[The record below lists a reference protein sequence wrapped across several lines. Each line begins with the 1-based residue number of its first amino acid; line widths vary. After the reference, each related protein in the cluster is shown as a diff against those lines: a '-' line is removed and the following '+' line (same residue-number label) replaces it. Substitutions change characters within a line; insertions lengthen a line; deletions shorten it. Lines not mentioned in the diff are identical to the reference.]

1 MTKILAIQGSDLKK
15 VNIKTDTTIL
25 LATEAQKRGYKV
37 YYFRPEDLSF
47 LNGKVIAFCK
57 HIKINNNKKNF
68 YSILKTINFNLE
80 KSNVI
85 LIRNDPPFNS
95 RYLYT
100 TFLLDHISRK
110 VKIINHP
117 FAVRNVS
124 EKMFSINFMKYM
136 PPTLISENQKEIKKF
151 FKKQKSVVVKPIDGF
166 SGNNVILLKSFNASK
181 IRKLLKKNNHL
192 FFQKFLPEVSR
203 GDKRVFIIKGKIVG
217 AISRVPKKGSILSNM
232 SKGAYAKLTKLT
244 NKERK
249 ASRAIGK
256 LLVKNKIYFAGID
269 FIQEKLIGDINVT
282 SPTGLAAYRDLS
294 GINLAKTFWNNIYKH
309 LTK

>member
-47 LNGKVIAFCK
+47 LNGKVVAFCK

-100 TFLLDHISRK
+100 TFLLNHISRK

-151 FKKQKSVVVKPIDGF
+151 FNKQKTVVVKPIDGF

-232 SKGAYAKLTKLT
+232 SKGARAKLTKLT

-256 LLVKNKIYFAGID
+256 LLVKNKIYFAGVD
-269 FIQEKLIGDINVT
+269 FVQEKLIGDINVT
-282 SPTGLAAYRDLS
+282 SPTGLVAYKDLS
-294 GINLAKTFWNNIYKH
+294 GINLAKLFWNNI
-309 LTK
+309 

>member
-100 TFLLDHISRK
+100 TFLLNHISRK

-136 PPTLISENQKEIKKF
+136 PPTLISENQKEIKRF

-244 NKERK
+244 NKERE

-294 GINLAKTFWNNIYKH
+294 GINLAKTFWNNI
-309 LTK
+309 